1 MCQPADT
8 RSDGSQP
15 CSVRSFFHA
24 PANSSPSPARASVLD
39 SVPSLDCVRCAGVL
53 SLSMSALSYSDLSRF
68 AGIFFTCNKD
78 RDPTMPRRKTQQPE
92 PRERFEVDGVDI
104 EVRHED
110 MWLIDRK
117 LHKQKT

>member
-1 MCQPADT
+1 T
-8 RSDGSQP
+8 
-15 CSVRSFFHA
+15 
-24 PANSSPSPARASVLD
+24 
-39 SVPSLDCVRCAGVL
+39 
-53 SLSMSALSYSDLSRF
+53 LSYSDLSRF

-104 EVRHED
+104 EVRDED
-110 MWLIDRK
+110 KWLIDRK